1 MGFHFFALLISLFV
15 SAQDNQ
21 TYMEDCVKISAA
33 YAQKDNLSFNIDYKS
48 FDTDLAHADT
58 SFTGKFKFKKGKFY
72 CKVGRSETYKNE
84 KYYLAIDHEQKMM
97 MLNTASSIPHTFLPV
112 QLIDT
117 FILRQKPSIKKVDLD
132 AGKSRRYILVFSDEA
147 PTVYKTV
154 TVDFDL
160 QTYLVKRVSIVLK
173 DADNPYDE
181 AKYLKQPVV
190 EMIYK
195 NYQQVELADLEFSI
209 AKYVTVVDAKH
220 ASLKNEF
227 DDYTLINSIA
237 ITQEIR

>member
-1 MGFHFFALLISLFV
+1 MEFHFFALLISLFV

-21 TYMEDCVKISAA
+21 TYMDDCVKISAA
-33 YAQKDNLSFNIDYKS
+33 YSKKDNLSFNVEYKS

-58 SFTGKFKFKKGKFY
+58 SFTGKFKFKKGNFY

-97 MLNTASSIPHTFLPV
+97 MLNTASSIPHIFLPV

-132 AGKSRRYILVFSDEA
+132 AGKSCRYILVFSDEA

-160 QTYLVKRVSIVLK
+160 QT
-173 DADNPYDE
+173 
-181 AKYLKQPVV
+181 
-190 EMIYK
+190 
-195 NYQQVELADLEFSI
+195 
-209 AKYVTVVDAKH
+209 
-220 ASLKNEF
+220 
-227 DDYTLINSIA
+227 
-237 ITQEIR
+237 